1 VLPELSPTLIRRRL
15 TSLFPVELVEDIAR
29 ERDAVQRQRTI
40 DITMLVW
47 SLILGFAVD
56 GETRSIA
63 AFQRAY
69 QNATNQT
76 VARSSFYDR
85 FTPELRD
92 LLSDLLAHALEEVA
106 VEHTIA
112 PQLTQF
118 RDTMIADA
126 TVFRLHR
133 LLTAFPA
140 THEDQSGA
148 QLHLV
153 YNLTRHTL
161 AQFKLTDERTH
172 ESSQFRTG
180 NWLRGRLFLFD
191 LGYYSYRR
199 FALIDENDGY
209 FVSRLKK
216 NANPRIVGERRKWR
230 GRAISLTETHL
241 QDRLSELTRKHIDVT
256 GEFEFKRRKYGERQ
270 SQATVEFR
278 VVGVHNKDT
287 DDYHLYVTNLPDEFT
302 PEQVAALYSL
312 RWKVELLFRELKSRY
327 GLEKFETGDETIA
340 ELLVIA
346 ALLTL
351 VVSRALLAVFQEIE
365 PDVEYPE
372 ERWATTFRSVAQPV
386 LADLGL
392 ALGHP
397 PPNIPELVRCEARQ
411 PERSR
416 LTLNKR
422 VAQAFKTEIWP

>member
-1 VLPELSPTLIRRRL
+1 MLPELSPTLIRRRL
-15 TSLFPVELVEDIAR
+15 TSLFPAHLIEGIAR
-29 ERDAVQRQRTI
+29 ERDAVQRHRKI

-47 SLILGFAVD
+47 ALILGFAVD

-63 AFQRAY
+63 AFQRVY
-69 QNATNQT
+69 QTATNQT
-76 VARSSFYDR
+76 VSRSSFYDR
-85 FTPELRD
+85 FTPQLRD

-106 VEHTIA
+106 IPHTIA
-112 PQLTQF
+112 PQLSQF
-118 RDTMIADA
+118 RDVMIADA

-148 QLHLV
+148 QLYLV
-153 YNLTRHTL
+153 YNVTKRTL
-161 AQFKLTDERTH
+161 AQFSLTDERTH

-191 LGYYSYRR
+191 LGFYSYRR
-199 FALIDENDGY
+199 FALIHENNGY

-230 GRAISLTETHL
+230 GRAISLKGSHL
-241 QDRLSELTRKHIDVT
+241 QERLSKLKRKQIDVT
-256 GEFEFKRRKYGERQ
+256 GEFAFKRRRYGEKQ
-270 SQATVEFR
+270 SSATIEFR
-278 VVGVHNKDT
+278 VVGVRNEDT
-287 DDYHLYVTNLPDEFT
+287 DDYHFYVTNLPNEFT

-327 GLEKFETGDETIA
+327 GLEKFETGDEAIA
-340 ELLVIA
+340 ELLVTA

-351 VVSRALLAVFQEIE
+351 VVSRALLAVFQEID
-365 PDVEYPE
+365 PDAEYPE
-372 ERWATTFRSVAQPV
+372 ERWATTLRSVAQLV
-386 LADLGL
+386 LADLAL

-397 PPNIPELVRCEARQ
+397 PPNLPEIVRREARQ
-411 PERSR
+411 PEKSR
-416 LTLNKR
+416 LTLNKQ
-422 VAQAFKTEIWP
+422 VAQAFSREVQP